1 MKRVIYPCAKV
12 NLGLNIVGR
21 RADGYHLLETV
32 FYPLPI
38 VDVLEIEEKPQQA
51 TDISL
56 SVTGVPLDCSPADN
70 LVVKAYRL
78 LASKYN
84 LPPVSIALTKN
95 IPSQAGMGG
104 GSSDATFT
112 MRLLNNM
119 FHLGISTEVLTQL
132 ALQLG
137 ADCPFF
143 VQARPSFG
151 EGIGERLTPVELKLD
166 NYKWLIVKPPI
177 AISTREAFS
186 HITEKKPK
194 VSCIDI
200 VQQPIEKWRGFLMND
215 FEESIFPKHPSIRCI
230 KETLY
235 ENGALYAAMS
245 GSGSSVFGI
254 FEHTPAALVS
264 KFSDCRCIII

>member
-1 MKRVIYPCAKV
+1 MKSVIYPLAKV

-21 RADGYHLLETV
+21 RTDGYHLLETV
-32 FYPLPI
+32 FYPIPL
-38 VDVLEIEEKPQQA
+38 VDVLEIEEKPHLA
-51 TDISL
+51 TDVSL
-56 SVTGVPLDCSPADN
+56 SVVGEPLDCPPEDN

-84 LPPVSIALTKN
+84 LPPVSITLTKN
-95 IPSQAGMGG
+95 IPSQAGLGG
-104 GSSDATFT
+104 GSSDAAFT
-112 MRLLNNM
+112 MLLLNSM
-119 FHLGISTEVLTQL
+119 FHLEIPSYVLIQL
-132 ALQLG
+132 AMQLG

-143 VQARPSFG
+143 VHALPAFG
-151 EGIGERLTPVELKLD
+151 EGIGERLTYIDLYFKM
-166 NYKWLIVKPPI
+166 YKWLIVKPPI

-186 HITEKKPK
+186 HITVRKPTVK
-194 VSCIDI
+194 CVDI
-200 VQQPIEKWRGFLMND
+200 VRQPIENWRGLLVND
-215 FEESIFPKHPSIRCI
+215 FEESIFPKYPSIRYI

-254 FEHTPAALVS
+254 FEQIPATLVS